1 MIASLIRKNFTG
13 DLQIVFPIS
22 IALGL
27 LTIIFNQ
34 YILYACIIPPVILM
48 ALLYGKRFIYGYI
61 IVTLFT
67 LVGDVS
73 GALRIYIQ
81 LTDFLLLAILF
92 LEQYGFE
99 WRSYPRV
106 PNSIKFFL
114 FIFYLAMIFSTAMSS
129 YPSASVPLIIQ
140 QTIFFLILYI
150 LYSLLRD
157 EKDVKVYILAILTSS
172 IILTASTLV
181 DFIQNGFILANLTSS
196 VGRISGLIANVNA
209 LTNYYIISIPFIII
223 SFYLE
228 GKYFNK
234 KLSLLLLIYFTAGLV
249 VTISRTAVIGVLLST
264 LFLLFALKKKQFYYL
279 LTTIAFILAILF
291 FYEPLNEFITMLL
304 RVEEGM
310 SNRDYLWTLS
320 TNIIRDNPVF
330 GIGPGAYKYE
340 MFNYFPVM
348 LKSWPGEVL
357 INLHDVTGGANVSHN
372 FFLRSYSDL
381 GILGLISALLIPV
394 VFFRIGIKTIRCYKT
409 GDKKT
414 YLIILALFTSGA
426 TMFLRSLVD
435 DIGILTYGW
444 IAADLPLWLIFSCLV
459 YYYNKCLNNKEINLI
474 NKIPD

>member
-1 MIASLIRKNFTG
+1 MIASLIKKNFTE
-13 DLQIVFPIS
+13 DLQIIFPIS

-27 LTIIFNQ
+27 LTIILNQ
-34 YILYACIIPPVILM
+34 YILYVCILPPVILM
-48 ALLYGKRFIYGYI
+48 AFLYGKRFLYGYI

-81 LTDFLLLAILF
+81 LTDFLLLTILF

-99 WRSYPRV
+99 WRSYPRI
-106 PNSIKFFL
+106 PGSIKFFL
-114 FIFYLAMIFSTAMSS
+114 FVFYLAMILSSAMSR

-140 QTIFFLILYI
+140 QTIFFVILY
-150 LYSLLRD
+150 LLFSLIRD
-157 EKDVKVYILAILTSS
+157 EKDVKVYILSILISS
-172 IILTASTLV
+172 IILTASTLA

-209 LTNYYIISIPFIII
+209 LTNYYIISLPFIII
-223 SFYLE
+223 SFYLK

-234 KLSLLLLIYFTAGLV
+234 KLSFLVLIYFIAGLII
-249 VTISRTAVIGVLLST
+249 TISRTAVIGVLLST
-264 LFLLFALKKKQFYYL
+264 AFILFTLKKKYFYYL
-279 LTTIAFILAILF
+279 LTTIAVLLASLVL
-291 FYEPLNEFITMLL
+291 YEPFNEFITMLL

-310 SNRDYLWTLS
+310 SNRDHLWTLS
-320 TNIIRDNPVF
+320 ANIIRDNPVF
-330 GIGPGAYKYE
+330 GIGAGSYKYE
-340 MFNYFPVM
+340 IFNYFPV
-348 LKSWPGEVL
+348 LLNSWPGEVI
-357 INLHDVTGGANVSHN
+357 INLHGVTGGANVSHN

-381 GILGLISALLIPV
+381 GILGLISALLIPA
-394 VFFRIGIKTIRCYKT
+394 VFFRIGIRTIRCYKS
-409 GDKKT
+409 GDRKT
-414 YLIILALFTSGA
+414 YFIILALFASGA
-426 TMFLRSLVD
+426 AMFLRSVVD

-459 YYYNKCLNNKEINLI
+459 YYYNMCLNNKEINLI